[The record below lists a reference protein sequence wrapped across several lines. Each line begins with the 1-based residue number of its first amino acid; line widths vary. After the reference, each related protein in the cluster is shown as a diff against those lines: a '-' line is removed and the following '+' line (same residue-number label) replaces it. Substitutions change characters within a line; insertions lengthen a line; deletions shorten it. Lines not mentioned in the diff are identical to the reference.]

1 MVGAI
6 PMYMLYTLIIHLD
19 TPCVKMVM
27 VCETFTI
34 LTQEIFILQ
43 ATLPLI
49 PFAPA
54 LLGV

>member
-19 TPCVKMVM
+19 TSCVKMV
-27 VCETFTI
+27 CEIFTI